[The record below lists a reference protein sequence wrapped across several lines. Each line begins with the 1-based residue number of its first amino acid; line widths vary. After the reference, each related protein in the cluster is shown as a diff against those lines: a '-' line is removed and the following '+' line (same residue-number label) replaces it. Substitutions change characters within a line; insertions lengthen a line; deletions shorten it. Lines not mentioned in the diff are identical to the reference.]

1 MASLQAMGTKSTSFL
16 MRNGVDLLP
25 LDCEDDTMAAQYTIF
40 FFNSQATNGGAI
52 FYENSKRAAKQPSLP
67 IRIC

>member
-40 FFNSQATNGGAI
+40 FLI
-52 FYENSKRAAKQPSLP
+52 AKPLMAEQFFM
-67 IRIC
+67 RTAKE